1 MVVCLPGDC
10 GRPVCVKDVDVIKIW
25 TRYLRPYWLQ
35 VAVLVLFQ
43 VAQTALNLYLPNLQ
57 ADIIDKGVAVGDQDA
72 IYRIGWQ
79 MMGITAIQIVANV
92 VAVYCATRL
101 AMRMGY
107 ELRRDLFA
115 SVEGFSLNEIERFS
129 AGSLITR
136 TTNDVQQMQMTTM
149 QTLMII
155 LQAPVMLIGG
165 LILALRQDGPLTW
178 SLAVIVPLI
187 LLVALVLMGKMGPLF
202 TRLQNMLD
210 SVNRLVREQISGVR
224 VIRAFVREKTEAA
237 RFDKANRDVYGV
249 LISTGRLMSM
259 MVPLMWFLLNM
270 SNVAIMW
277 FGGRRI
283 DSGAMQ
289 IGALQAFIQYL
300 MIILSGLMMAA
311 MMSVMLPRAAV
322 AARRINEVLE
332 ATSEI
337 TAPEDPYRNEHPQ
350 GLLEFKHVN
359 FSYPGAQD
367 PVLSDISFTARPGT
381 TTAIIG
387 ATGSGK
393 STIIRLANRM
403 FDVTGGQ
410 VLVDGHDVREYD
422 PDQLALI
429 YGPVPQKATLFTGT
443 IRDNMHYGDPDAEDD
458 RIWQALRIAQAE
470 DFVREIP
477 GGLDAR
483 VAEGGT
489 NFSGGQ
495 KQRLCMAR
503 AILRNPRIYT
513 FDDSFSA
520 LDMTTDRALHEA
532 LVPVTREATQIVVA
546 QRAASIRQANQIL
559 VLDRGR
565 IVGRGTHDQLMED
578 CPTYQ
583 EIVQSQGGQGPD
595 VEDLSI
601 DEGRAE

>member
-1 MVVCLPGDC
+1 M
-10 GRPVCVKDVDVIKIW
+10 IKIW
-25 TRYLRPYWLQ
+25 TRYLKPYWMQ
-35 VAVLVLFQ
+35 VLVLVLFQ

-72 IYRIGWQ
+72 IYRIGWE
-79 MMGITAIQIVANV
+79 MMGITTLQIIANI

-107 ELRRDLFA
+107 ELRRDLFS

-178 SLAVIVPLI
+178 SLAVIVPVILI
-187 LLVALVLMGKMGPLF
+187 IAFVLLRQMGPLF
-202 TRLQNMLD
+202 SKMQNMLD

-224 VIRAFVREKTEAA
+224 VIRAFVREKTEAQ
-237 RFDKANRDVYGV
+237 RFDRANKDVYGV

-259 MVPLMWFLLNM
+259 MVPLLWFLLNL
-270 SNVAIMW
+270 SNIAIMW
-277 FGGRRI
+277 FGGKRI
-283 DSGAMQ
+283 DSGGMQ

-322 AARRINEVLE
+322 AARRINEVLGAE
-332 ATSEI
+332 SEI
-337 TAPEDPYRNEHPQ
+337 QAPEHPYRPTDAK
-350 GLLEFKHVN
+350 GVLEFRHVD
-359 FSYPGAQD
+359 FSYPGAED
-367 PVLSDISFTARPGT
+367 PVLSDISFMARPGT

-393 STIIRLANRM
+393 STIVRLASRM

-422 PDQLALI
+422 PDQLASLF
-429 YGPVPQKATLFTGT
+429 GPVPQKATLFTGT
-443 IRDNMHYGDPDAEDD
+443 IRSNMLYGDPEASDD

-470 DFVREIP
+470 DFIKENP
-477 GGLDAR
+477 AGLDAP

-489 NFSGGQ
+489 NYSGGQ

-520 LDMTTDRALHEA
+520 LDMTTDRALHQA
-532 LVPVTREATQIVVA
+532 LVPVTREATQVVVA
-546 QRAASIRQANQIL
+546 QRAASIRNADQIL
-559 VLDRGR
+559 VLDKGR
-565 IVGRGTHDQLMED
+565 IVGRGTHDQLMET
-578 CPTYQ
+578 CTTYQ
-583 EIVQSQGGQGPD
+583 EIVESQGGQGPD
-595 VEDLSI
+595 VEELSI

>member
-1 MVVCLPGDC
+1 M
-10 GRPVCVKDVDVIKIW
+10 IKIW
-25 TRYLRPYWLQ
+25 TRYLKPYWMQ
-35 VAVLVLFQ
+35 VLVLVLFQ

-72 IYRIGWQ
+72 IYRIGWE
-79 MMGITAIQIVANV
+79 MMGITTLQILANI

-107 ELRRDLFA
+107 ELRRDLFS

-178 SLAVIVPLI
+178 SLAVIVPVILI
-187 LLVALVLMGKMGPLF
+187 IAFVLLRQMGPLF
-202 TRLQNMLD
+202 SKMQNMLD

-224 VIRAFVREKTEAA
+224 VIRAFVREKTEAR
-237 RFDKANRDVYGV
+237 RFDKANKDVYDV

-259 MVPLMWFLLNM
+259 MVPLLWFLLNL
-270 SNVAIMW
+270 SNIAIMW
-277 FGGRRI
+277 FGGKRI
-283 DSGAMQ
+283 DSGGMQ

-322 AARRINEVLE
+322 AARRINEVLG
-332 ATSEI
+332 ARSEI
-337 TAPEDPYRNEHPQ
+337 RAPENPYRPTDAK
-350 GLLEFKHVN
+350 GFLEFRQVD
-359 FSYPGAQD
+359 FSYPGAED
-367 PVLSDISFTARPGT
+367 PVLSGISFEAKPGT

-393 STIIRLANRM
+393 STIVRLASRM
-403 FDVTGGQ
+403 FDATGGQ

-422 PDQLALI
+422 PDQLASLF
-429 YGPVPQKATLFTGT
+429 GPVPQKATLFTGT
-443 IRDNMHYGDPDAEDD
+443 IRSNMLYGNPKADDD

-470 DFVREIP
+470 DFIKENP
-477 GGLDAR
+477 AGLDAP

-489 NFSGGQ
+489 NYSGGQ

-520 LDMTTDRALHEA
+520 LDMTTDRALHRA
-532 LVPVTREATQIVVA
+532 LGPVTREATQVVVA
-546 QRAASIRQANQIL
+546 QRAASIRTADQIL

-565 IVGRGTHDQLMED
+565 IVGRGTHDQLMQT
-578 CPTYQ
+578 CTTYQ
-583 EIVQSQGGQGPD
+583 EIVESQGGQGPD
-595 VEDLSI
+595 VEELSI
-601 DEGRAE
+601 GEGRAE

>member
-1 MVVCLPGDC
+1 M
-10 GRPVCVKDVDVIKIW
+10 IKIW
-25 TRYLRPYWLQ
+25 TRYLKPYWML
-35 VAVLVLFQ
+35 VLVLVLFQ

-72 IYRIGWQ
+72 IYRIGWE
-79 MMGITAIQIVANV
+79 MMGITTLQILANI

-107 ELRRDLFA
+107 ELRRDLFS

-178 SLAVIVPLI
+178 SLAVIVPVILI
-187 LLVALVLMGKMGPLF
+187 IAFVLLRQMGPLF
-202 TRLQNMLD
+202 SKMQNMLD

-224 VIRAFVREKTEAA
+224 VIRAFVREKTEAR
-237 RFDKANRDVYGV
+237 RFDKANKDVYGV

-259 MVPLMWFLLNM
+259 MVPLLWFLLNL
-270 SNVAIMW
+270 SNIAIMW
-277 FGGRRI
+277 FGGKRI
-283 DSGAMQ
+283 DSGGMQ

-322 AARRINEVLE
+322 AARRINEVLG
-332 ATSEI
+332 ARSEI
-337 TAPEDPYRNEHPQ
+337 RAPENPYRPTDAK
-350 GLLEFKHVN
+350 GFLEFRQVD
-359 FSYPGAQD
+359 FSYPGAED
-367 PVLSDISFTARPGT
+367 PVLSGISFEAKPGT

-393 STIIRLANRM
+393 STIVRLASRM
-403 FDVTGGQ
+403 FDATGGQ

-422 PDQLALI
+422 PDQLASLF
-429 YGPVPQKATLFTGT
+429 GPVPQKATLFTGT
-443 IRDNMHYGDPDAEDD
+443 IRSNMLYGNPKADDD

-470 DFVREIP
+470 DFIKENP
-477 GGLDAR
+477 AGLDAP

-489 NFSGGQ
+489 NYSGGQ

-520 LDMTTDRALHEA
+520 LDMTTDRALHRA
-532 LVPVTREATQIVVA
+532 LGPVTREATQVVVA
-546 QRAASIRQANQIL
+546 QRAASIRTADQIL

-565 IVGRGTHDQLMED
+565 IVGRGTHDQLMQT
-578 CPTYQ
+578 CTTYQ
-583 EIVQSQGGQGPD
+583 EIVESQGGQGPD
-595 VEDLSI
+595 VEELSI
-601 DEGRAE
+601 GEGRAE

>member
-1 MVVCLPGDC
+1 M
-10 GRPVCVKDVDVIKIW
+10 IKIW
-25 TRYLRPYWLQ
+25 TRYLKPYWMQ
-35 VAVLVLFQ
+35 VLVLVLFQ

-72 IYRIGWQ
+72 IYRIGWE
-79 MMGITAIQIVANV
+79 MMGITTLQILANI

-107 ELRRDLFA
+107 ELRRDLFS

-178 SLAVIVPLI
+178 SLAVIVPVILI
-187 LLVALVLMGKMGPLF
+187 IAFVLLRQMGPLF
-202 TRLQNMLD
+202 SKMQNMLD

-224 VIRAFVREKTEAA
+224 VIRAFVREKTEAR
-237 RFDKANRDVYGV
+237 RFDKANKDVYGV

-259 MVPLMWFLLNM
+259 MVPLLWFLLNL
-270 SNVAIMW
+270 SNIAIMW
-277 FGGRRI
+277 FGGKRI
-283 DSGAMQ
+283 DSGGMQ

-322 AARRINEVLE
+322 AARRINEVLG
-332 ATSEI
+332 ARSEI
-337 TAPEDPYRNEHPQ
+337 RAPENPYRPTDAK
-350 GLLEFKHVN
+350 GFLEFRQVD
-359 FSYPGAQD
+359 FSYPGAED
-367 PVLSDISFTARPGT
+367 PVLSGISFEAKPGT

-393 STIIRLANRM
+393 STIVRLASRM
-403 FDVTGGQ
+403 FDATGGQ

-422 PDQLALI
+422 PDQLASLF
-429 YGPVPQKATLFTGT
+429 GPVPQKATLFTGT
-443 IRDNMHYGDPDAEDD
+443 IRSNMLYGNPKADDD

-470 DFVREIP
+470 DFIKENP
-477 GGLDAR
+477 AGLDAP

-489 NFSGGQ
+489 NYSGGQ

-520 LDMTTDRALHEA
+520 LDMTTDRALHRA
-532 LVPVTREATQIVVA
+532 LGPVTREATQVVVA
-546 QRAASIRQANQIL
+546 QRAASIRTADQIL

-565 IVGRGTHDQLMED
+565 IVGRGTHDQLMQT
-578 CPTYQ
+578 CTTYQ
-583 EIVQSQGGQGPD
+583 EIVESQGGQGPD
-595 VEDLSI
+595 VEELSI
-601 DEGRAE
+601 GEGRAE